1 MISWSRDHLLR
12 INFALYNHRRM
23 DSCCRRWLMAC
34 ALGMWP
40 REEAFEAICLMT
52 SRLEGVHKPRDST
65 TRGKNSPPAS
75 STCWAWRVSFSASPA
90 CCTCLMGCSIEVLEG
105 APNRNIKIGRLPLL
119 EIRVVNIPRSTV
131 PLSTVLF
138 TNCIVVVLEQGMPDG
153 VAEGVVSHDS

>member
-1 MISWSRDHLLR
+1 
-12 INFALYNHRRM
+12 
-23 DSCCRRWLMAC
+23 MAC

-52 SRLEGVHKPRDST
+52 RRLEGVHKPRDST

-75 STCWAWRVSFSASPA
+75 STCWAWRILLSLAGLP
-90 CCTCLMGCSIEVLEG
+90 CCTCLMGCSIEVLGLEG

-138 TNCIVVVLEQGMPDG
+138 ANCIVVVLEQGMPDG